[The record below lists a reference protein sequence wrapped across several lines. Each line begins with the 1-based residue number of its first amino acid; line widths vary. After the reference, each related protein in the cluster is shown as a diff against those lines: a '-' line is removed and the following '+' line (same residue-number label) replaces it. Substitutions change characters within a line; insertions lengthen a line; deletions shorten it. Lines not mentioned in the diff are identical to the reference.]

1 MAIFENLS
9 ERLQAAFK
17 RLRGKGKVTEED
29 VSEVMRE
36 IRVALLEA
44 DVSYKVVKDFIKKV
58 KERAVGQEVLAS
70 LTPAQQVIKIVH
82 EELIELLGGIQSR
95 LTTAP
100 KPPTVIMLV
109 GLQGAGKTTS
119 AGKLANLLRKQ
130 GKKPLLVAADIYRPA
145 AVKQLQVLG
154 EQLQIPV
161 FAMGTSVSAVNIA
174 KGALE
179 YAASH
184 GRDMVIIDTAGRL
197 HINEELMQELQD
209 IKAAIK
215 PHEILLVVD
224 AMTGQTAVEVAE
236 TFNAQ
241 LGIDGVIMTKLD
253 GDAKGGAAL
262 SVRAVTGKPIK
273 FAGMGEKLDALE
285 PFYPDRLA
293 SRILGMGD
301 VLSLI
306 EKAQAAFDQA
316 EAEKLQEKMRKAE
329 FTLEDFLNQMQQM
342 KKLGPLENILSM
354 LPGIGGKELK
364 ELQKQIN
371 PKEMAR
377 VEAIILSMTP
387 QERAKPEIIDSSRKK
402 RIARGSGTRVQDV
415 NKLLEQFKQAKAMM
429 KQFAQLE
436 KKMKKKGGI
445 KLPFF
450 K

>member
-17 RLRGKGKVTEED
+17 RLRGKGKLNED
-29 VSEVMRE
+29 DVNEVMRE

-44 DVSYKVVKDFIKKV
+44 DVSYRVVKDFIKTV
-58 KERAVGQEVLAS
+58 KERAIGQEVLAS

-82 EELIELLGGIQSR
+82 EELVELLGGTQSK
-95 LTTAP
+95 LTMAP

-119 AGKLANLLRKQ
+119 AAKLASLLRKQ
-130 GKKPLLVAADIYRPA
+130 GKRPLLVAADIYRPA

-154 EQLQIPV
+154 EQLQLPV
-161 FAMGTSVSAVNIA
+161 FSMGTSVKAVNIA
-174 KGALE
+174 QGALE
-179 YAASH
+179 HAQSH
-184 GRDMVIIDTAGRL
+184 GRDVVIIDTAGRL
-197 HINEELMQELQD
+197 HINEELMQELRD
-209 IKAAIK
+209 IKSAIK

-273 FAGMGEKLDALE
+273 FAGIGEKLDALE

-301 VLSLI
+301 VLTLI

-354 LPGIGGKELK
+354 LPGVGGKELK

-371 PKEMAR
+371 PKDMAR

-436 KKMKKKGGI
+436 KKMKKKGGL

>member
-82 EELIELLGGIQSR
+82 EELIELLGGTQSR

-119 AGKLANLLRKQ
+119 AGKLAQLLRKQ

-415 NKLLEQFKQAKAMM
+415 NKLLEQFKQAKTMM